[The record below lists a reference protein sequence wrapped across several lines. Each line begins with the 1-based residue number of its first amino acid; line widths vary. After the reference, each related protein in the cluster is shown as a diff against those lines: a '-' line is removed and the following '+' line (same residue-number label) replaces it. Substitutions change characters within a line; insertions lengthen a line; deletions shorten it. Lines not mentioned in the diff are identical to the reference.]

1 MENAII
7 FIIPNVLFIFTFT
20 FLFSSSN
27 IYDTRTIKEYERQ
40 SGCFGEVSLTSLTV
54 NKK

>member
-7 FIIPNVLFIFTFT
+7 FIMLNILFVFTFT
-20 FLFSSSN
+20 FLFLSSI
-27 IYDTRTIKEYERQ
+27 IYDTRTIKGYERQ
-40 SGCFGEVSLTSLTV
+40 SGCFGEVSLTSLTA